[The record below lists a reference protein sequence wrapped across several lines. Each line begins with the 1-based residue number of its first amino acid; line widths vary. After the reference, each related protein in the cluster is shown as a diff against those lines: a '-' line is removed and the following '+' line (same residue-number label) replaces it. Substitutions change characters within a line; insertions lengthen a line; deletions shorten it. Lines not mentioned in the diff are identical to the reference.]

1 MYMHINSKYGLPQFV
16 VNHIINAVQK
26 SVYGR
31 IIKQLPVGRIVDL
44 RQYDQEAVLKCQR
57 DCYNF
62 LRYNIA
68 IQ

>member
-1 MYMHINSKYGLPQFV
+1 MIKTPLGLRPRGYILCQR
-16 VNHIINAVQK
+16 K
-26 SVYGR
+26 K
-31 IIKQLPVGRIVDL
+31 KQLPVGRIVDL